1 MNRTDKTFFLII
13 ILALAL
19 GLGDLACSRGGDKQS
34 REGDSALS
42 RDVVSPGRPGTQGRP
57 DGTGRGRGGSGLGL
71 GRTAGRS
78 WDPSTVVRL
87 NEKESAA
94 VEFETA
100 VASYRPM
107 SSDLQVTGKIFAHQM
122 RKAIV
127 SYPFPARVAAI
138 HVRPGDWVEPGRPLV
153 TLQSEAVGEA
163 KADYFKALADL
174 ELARYNHEREKRLFE
189 RGAGAGKNLQAAE
202 AELKVAAAVLNA
214 AEKKL
219 HILGFTEDM
228 VKKAGETHEINPLIT
243 LFAPIA
249 GTVVENVLVVG
260 GMVDQASEIL
270 TLLDP
275 RTLCVD
281 ADVYERDI
289 AKVRKGQDV
298 EVTVPAFPG
307 LEFRGQLQYIGDV
320 LKEETRTVTVRTEVD
335 NRELRLKPGMFASLR
350 IVLDEQSRAL
360 VVPDSAVLDDGGEKI
375 LFVKKDGAFYPRV
388 VTLGSKVNGFVE
400 VVQGVAEGDVVV
412 TSGSY
417 QLKSKLYDEIVK
429 AAGIH

>member
-1 MNRTDKTFFLII
+1 MTKLNKTHFLII
-13 ILALAL
+13 LLASVLA
-19 GLGDLACSRGGDKQS
+19 LGDLACSRHPERRGPVDEDASETAGLGRQ
-34 REGDSALS
+34 GQ
-42 RDVVSPGRPGTQGRP
+42 PGRFSAS
-57 DGTGRGRGGSGLGL
+57 GRGRGGPGLGL
-71 GRTAGRS
+71 GRGGGRA
-78 WDPSTVVRL
+78 WDPSTIIRL
-87 NEKESAA
+87 NERESAA

-100 VASYRPM
+100 AVSYRTM
-107 SSDLQVTGKIFAHQM
+107 SSGLQVTGKVFAHQM

-127 SYPFPARVAAI
+127 SYPFPARIASI

-163 KADYFKALADL
+163 KAEYFKALADL
-174 ELARYNHEREKRLFE
+174 ELARSNHERETRLFE

-219 HILGFTEDM
+219 HLLGFTEDM
-228 VKKAGETHEINPLIT
+228 VRKAGETHEINPLIT

-249 GTVVENVLVVG
+249 GTVIENILVVG
-260 GMVDQASEIL
+260 AMVDQATEIM

-289 AKVRKGQDV
+289 AKVRKGQEV
-298 EVTVPAFPG
+298 FVTVPAFPG
-307 LEFRGQLQYIGDV
+307 LEFRGQVQYIGDV
-320 LKEETRTVTVRTEVD
+320 LKEETRTITVRTEVE
-335 NRELRLKPGMFASLR
+335 NREFQLKPGMFASLR
-350 IVLDEQSRAL
+350 IVLGEQSRAL
-360 VVPDSAVLDDGGEKI
+360 AVPATAVLDDGREKI
-375 LFVKKDGAFYPRV
+375 LFVKKDGAFHPRV
-388 VTLGSKVNGFVE
+388 VSLGARVDGYVE
-400 VVQGVAEGDVVV
+400 VVEGVAEGDQVV
-412 TSGSY
+412 TSGGY

>member
-1 MNRTDKTFFLII
+1 MTRTDTTFCLII
-13 ILALAL
+13 LLALVLVL
-19 GLGDLACSRGGDKQS
+19 GNLACSRDHARSGVETAAEDAARYG
-34 REGDSALS
+34 RPG
-42 RDVVSPGRPGTQGRP
+42 SPGRSPVS
-57 DGTGRGRGGSGLGL
+57 GRGRGGPGLGL
-71 GRTAGRS
+71 GRGGGRA
-78 WDPSTVVRL
+78 WDASTVIRL
-87 NEKESAA
+87 NERERAA

-100 VASYRPM
+100 AASYRPM
-107 SSDLQVTGKIFAHQM
+107 SSDLQVTGKVFAHQM

-127 SYPFPARVAAI
+127 SYPFPARIATI

-174 ELARYNHEREKRLFE
+174 ELARGNHEREKRLFE

-219 HILGFTEDM
+219 HLLGFTEDM
-228 VKKAGETHEINPLIT
+228 VREAGETHEINPLIT

-260 GMVDQASEIL
+260 AMVDQATEIM
-270 TLLDP
+270 TILDP

-289 AKVRKGQDV
+289 AKVRKGQEV
-298 EVTVPAFPG
+298 VVTVPAYPG
-307 LEFRGQLQYIGDV
+307 LEFRGRIQYIGDV
-320 LKEETRTVTVRTEVD
+320 LKEETRTITVRTEVE
-335 NRELRLKPGMFASLR
+335 NRGMRLKPGMFASLR
-350 IVLDEQSRAL
+350 IALGEQSRAL

-375 LFVKKDGAFYPRV
+375 LFVKKDGAFQPRIV
-388 VTLGSKVNGFVE
+388 SLGSRVDGFVE
-400 VVQGVAEGDVVV
+400 VVEGVAEGDEVV
-412 TSGSY
+412 TSGGY
-417 QLKSKLYDEIVK
+417 QLKSKLYDEILK

>member
-1 MNRTDKTFFLII
+1 MNRKLWII

-19 GLGDLACSRGGDKQS
+19 GLGGLACSRGADKQA

-42 RDVVSPGRPGTQGRP
+42 QDVARYGRPGAQGRP
-57 DGTGRGRGGSGLGL
+57 AGTGRGRGGPGLGQ
-71 GRTAGRS
+71 GRGAGRG

-107 SSDLQVTGKIFAHQM
+107 SSHLQVTGKIFAHQM

-127 SYPFPARVAAI
+127 SYPFPARVAVI
-138 HVRPGDWVEPGRPLV
+138 HVWPGDWVEPGRPLV

-174 ELARYNHEREKRLFE
+174 ELAHSNHEREKRLFE

-202 AELKVAAAVLNA
+202 AELKVAEAVLNA

-219 HILGFTEDM
+219 HILGFTEDQ
-228 VKKAGETHEINPLIT
+228 VKRAGETHEINPLIT

-249 GTVVENVLVVG
+249 GTVVENAIVVG

-275 RTLCVD
+275 RTLCVA

-298 EVTVPAFPG
+298 EITVPAFPG
-307 LEFRGQLQYIGDV
+307 LMFQGKLQYIGDI
-320 LKEETRTVTVRTEVD
+320 LKEETRTITVRTEIE
-335 NRELRLKPGMFASLR
+335 NRGLRLKPGMFASLR

-360 VVPDSAVLDDGGEKI
+360 VVPESAVLDDGGDKI
-375 LFVKKDGAFYPRV
+375 LFIKKDGAFHPRV
-388 VTLGSKVNGFVE
+388 VTLGSKIDGFVE
-400 VVQGVAEGDVVV
+400 VLQGVDEGDEVV
-412 TSGSY
+412 TAGSY